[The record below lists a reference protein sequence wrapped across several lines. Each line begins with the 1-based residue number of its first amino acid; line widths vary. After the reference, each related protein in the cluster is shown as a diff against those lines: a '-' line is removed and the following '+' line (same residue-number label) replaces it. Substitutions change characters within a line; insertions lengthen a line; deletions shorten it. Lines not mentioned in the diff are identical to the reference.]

1 MPRKKGSLNKSTL
14 LAIQQSNNRNG
25 VSVMRFEKQIANAP
39 ITKYNAQYGIINFG
53 ADNLYPYKLIDL
65 YNTSITHRSCI
76 DYACNAVVGDGI
88 DWEQMQIENG
98 EIPNPNYSMSWNEF
112 IRALA
117 FDYCLY
123 SSFAFQVI
131 KNKDGKT
138 YSFFPQPIET
148 VRLEEMDEDGVINNA
163 YLCKDWS
170 EATKNGVVKIPMFGF
185 QSEREIPRGVPYLF
199 YHKRWNPV
207 NAYYGLPIY
216 SSALNAI
223 QAEAK
228 FQTYDLKSVTNGFTP
243 VGAITLPSC
252 ETDEE
257 RKAIIRNIT
266 QMFTG
271 EESANSLVITFRNN
285 MEDKPIEYTPFTQTT
300 TNVNLYADS
309 NERTINRIMAAH
321 RINSKALI
329 GYPSD
334 DLGFSDS
341 GAYMEEAYRLYNIN
355 VANANR
361 REILDVINS
370 MFKANGVDIKVIL
383 KPLRYKTDDKEGSA
397 TVNTNDHAQGTP
409 NTDEEVEERKDNTL

>member
-1 MPRKKGSLNKSTL
+1 MPRTKGSLNKSTL
-14 LAIQQSNNRNG
+14 LALQQSKNRNG
-25 VSVMRFEKQIANAP
+25 VSVMKFDKQIANAP
-39 ITKYNAQYGIINFG
+39 ITKFNAQYGIINYG
-53 ADNLYPYKLIDL
+53 IDNLYPYKLIDL

-76 DYACNAVVGDGI
+76 DYACNAIVGDGI
-88 DWEQMQIENG
+88 DWEQMQIKNG
-98 EIPNPNYSMSWNEF
+98 DIPNPNYSMSWNEF

-123 SSFAFQVI
+123 SAFAFQVI

-148 VRLEEMDEDGVINNA
+148 VRVEEMDEDGVINNA

-170 EATKNGVVKIPMFGF
+170 EPAKNGVIKIPMFGF
-185 QSEREIPRGVPYLF
+185 QDDREIPKGVPYLF
-199 YHKRWNPV
+199 YHKRYNPV

-243 VGAITLPSC
+243 VGAITLPQV

-257 RKAIIRNIT
+257 RNAIIKNIT

-271 EESANSLVITFRNN
+271 EENANTLVITFRNN
-285 MEDKPIEYTPFTQTT
+285 IEDKPIEYTPFQQSTN
-300 TNVNLYADS
+300 NVNLYADS

-321 RINSKALI
+321 RVNSKALI

-334 DLGFSDS
+334 DVGFSDS

-355 VANANR
+355 VANGNR
-361 REILDVINS
+361 REILDVINT
-370 MFKANGVDIKVIL
+370 MFKANGVGIEITL
-383 KPLRYKTDDKEGSA
+383 KPLRYKTDDKDES
-397 TVNTNDHAQGTP
+397 TVNTNDTTKGVPQ
-409 NTDEEVEERKDNTL
+409 TDEQVEEREDNTL